1 MKPKI
6 RRRGDQQ
13 SKEKKQGGSG
23 AKCSAPEFP
32 YHSGVT
38 VESGKIEK
46 SDDNRD
52 G

>member
-23 AKCSAPEFP
+23 PKGAAPEMP
-32 YHSGVT
+32 YRSGVT
-38 VESGKIEK
+38 VENGEFEK
-46 SDDNRD
+46 SDDNHD